1 MVEIT
6 RGDGKMVDQL
16 PIHIQLQSWF
26 KSQTKWK
33 TRKEFA
39 EGIGIKYSTLKKY
52 FQGAYRPTKE
62 NRQKL
67 YEITGIEILKEGIK
81 IKEKEKS
88 KTLPDSSKIEEKSK
102 EAETFTTMKN
112 EIIEIQNTLLNLNE
126 RLDGFTGICEK
137 CIINKLPHSKEDSS
151 IEERVEIVKELIYA
165 LNRELEFFKKGSPE
179 SREIFGNSIYAP
191 DVGYIIALFK
201 ALFDEDKFQTWL
213 LMSSYEINRR

>member
-6 RGDGKMVDQL
+6 KGDDKLVDQL
-16 PIHIQLQSWF
+16 QVPLQLQSWF
-26 KSQTKWK
+26 KTQTKWK
-33 TRKEFA
+33 TKKEFA
-39 EGIGIKYSTLKKY
+39 ESIGIKYSTLKKY

-67 YEITGIEILKEGIK
+67 YEVTGIEILKGEIGIK
-81 IKEKEKS
+81 GKEKS
-88 KTLPDSSKIEEKSK
+88 KTLPDSSKLVEESK
-102 EAETFTTMKN
+102 EAETFDNMKN

-137 CIINKLPHSKEDSS
+137 CIANKLPRSKEDCT
-151 IEERVEIVKELIYA
+151 IEERVVIVKELVYS

-179 SREIFGNSIYAP
+179 SREIFGDSIYAP
-191 DVGYIIALFK
+191 DVGYIMALFK

-213 LMSSYEINRR
+213 LMSSYEMKRG